1 MGDIYGA
8 GWWMW
13 GLNGVFL
20 GGWTDGWMDEQMSN
34 SDGKQP
40 TQLGICPQGQGEE
53 QSCQMCKAALL
64 RAQELSIPSA
74 GSQERKAREQ
84 HG

>member
-1 MGDIYGA
+1 MGWMVYVGTEWSFF
-8 GWWMW
+8 GWMD
-13 GLNGVFL
+13 
-20 GGWTDGWMDEQMSN
+20 GWTDEQQ

-64 RAQELSIPSA
+64 RAQELSITSA
-74 GSQERKAREQ
+74 GCPERKARVQ

>member
-1 MGDIYGA
+1 MVDVGTEWSFF
-8 GWWMW
+8 GWMD
-13 GLNGVFL
+13 
-20 GGWTDGWMDEQMSN
+20 GWTDGWVDEKQ

-74 GSQERKAREQ
+74 GSPERKAREQ

>member
-1 MGDIYGA
+1 MVDVGTE
-8 GWWMW
+8 WS
-13 GLNGVFL
+13 FF
-20 GGWTDGWMDEQMSN
+20 GWMDGWADEEQ

-40 TQLGICPQGQGEE
+40 TLLGICPQGQGEE

-64 RAQELSIPSA
+64 RAQELSITSA
-74 GSQERKAREQ
+74 GCPERNARVQ

>member
-1 MGDIYGA
+1 M
-8 GWWMW
+8 
-13 GLNGVFL
+13 
-20 GGWTDGWMDEQMSN
+20 DGWMDAWLGGRTSN
-34 SDGKQP
+34 RVMESSP
-40 TQLGICPQGQGEE
+40 QLGICPQGQGEE

-74 GSQERKAREQ
+74 GSLERKAREQ

>member
-1 MGDIYGA
+1 MD
-8 GWWMW
+8 GWMD
-13 GLNGVFL
+13 
-20 GGWTDGWMDEQMSN
+20 GWTDGWTDEQE

-53 QSCQMCKAALL
+53 QSCQVCKAALL

-74 GSQERKAREQ
+74 ASPERKAREQ

>member
-20 GGWTDGWMDEQMSN
+20 GGWMDGQMSN
-34 SDGKQP
+34 RVMESSP
-40 TQLGICPQGQGEE
+40 HSWE

-74 GSQERKAREQ
+74 GSPERKAREQ

>member
-1 MGDIYGA
+1 MEGWMDGWQDGWMA
-8 GWWMW
+8 GWM
-13 GLNGVFL
+13 
-20 GGWTDGWMDEQMSN
+20 DGWMDGWMGGRTDEQQ

-74 GSQERKAREQ
+74 GSPETKARER

>member
-1 MGDIYGA
+1 M
-8 GWWMW
+8 
-13 GLNGVFL
+13 
-20 GGWTDGWMDEQMSN
+20 DGWMDGWMDGRTDGWTDEQQ

-74 GSQERKAREQ
+74 GSVERKARQ
-84 HG
+84 WHG

>member
-13 GLNGVFL
+13 GLNGVFF
-20 GGWTDGWMDEQMSN
+20 GWMDGWTDEQQ

-40 TQLGICPQGQGEE
+40 TLLGICPQGQGEE
-53 QSCQMCKAALL
+53 HSCQMCKAAVL

-74 GSQERKAREQ
+74 GSPERKAREQ

>member
-1 MGDIYGA
+1 MVDVGTE
-8 GWWMW
+8 WS
-13 GLNGVFL
+13 FL
-20 GGWTDGWMDEQMSN
+20 GWMDGWMVGWADEQQ

-74 GSQERKAREQ
+74 GSLERKAREQ